1 MLPSFPTYA
10 KDTDVNKQLA
20 SMRTYLNVLKDDI
33 EAELA
38 NIGYGN
44 LDADLRARFDNL
56 NDMILQTKDTA
67 EAVAGTLKVNYIT
80 ASEIASKYVTT
91 QYLTANYITAS
102 QISASYASFA
112 WVEALD
118 AMVGNLNAK
127 AITTDNLSAQQI
139 SAGQITSGTLS
150 ASRIATGSL
159 SVAKLASA
167 DGTQQTANWAVCP
180 FVTGFTFDTANRKMT
195 VKYRNAYALIGS
207 VWQSQTSEYSY

>member
-127 AITTDNLSAQQI
+127 AITTDNLSAQSI
-139 SAGQITSGTLS
+139 DAGQIRSGTIS
-150 ASRIATGSL
+150 ASRISTQTLFTSGMINSL
-159 SVAKLASA
+159 SVWCNRLLTNQLWTGTGAGQGKNIQWVSRSA
-167 DGTQQTANWAVCP
+167 GGYYLV
-180 FVTGFTFDTANRKMT
+180 GYDT
-195 VKYRNAYALIGS
+195 
-207 VWQSQTSEYSY
+207 